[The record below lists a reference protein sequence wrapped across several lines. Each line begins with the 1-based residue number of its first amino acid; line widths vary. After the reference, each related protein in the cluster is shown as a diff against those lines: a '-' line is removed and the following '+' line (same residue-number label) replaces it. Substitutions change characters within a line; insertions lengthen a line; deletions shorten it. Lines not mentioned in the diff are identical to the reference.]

1 MSYNKLP
8 CKGINM
14 ASNVNALAIIN
25 KYLGEIYKEHCFV
38 VDLEW
43 LEHMW
48 SRHFKS
54 LFQYQYSLEEFL
66 NEYDP
71 EYEGQVI
78 YLVAKSQNQIID
90 ECYEII

>member
-1 MSYNKLP
+1 MSFNIHIEYVLVNEVFYNDE
-8 CKGINM
+8 N
-14 ASNVNALAIIN
+14 
-25 KYLGEIYKEHCFV
+25 EIYKEHCFV

-48 SRHFKS
+48 NRHFKS

-78 YLVAKSQNQIID
+78 YLVAKNQNQIID
-90 ECYEII
+90 ECYERV

>member
-1 MSYNKLP
+1 MSFNIHIEYVLVNEVFYNDE
-8 CKGINM
+8 N
-14 ASNVNALAIIN
+14 
-25 KYLGEIYKEHCFV
+25 EIYKEHCFV

-48 SRHFKS
+48 NRHFKN

-78 YLVAKSQNQIID
+78 YLVAKNQNQIID
-90 ECYEII
+90 ECYERV

>member
-1 MSYNKLP
+1 MSFNIHIEYVLVNEVFYNDE
-8 CKGINM
+8 N
-14 ASNVNALAIIN
+14 
-25 KYLGEIYKEHCFV
+25 EIYKEHCFV

-78 YLVAKSQNQIID
+78 YLIAKHQNQIID
-90 ECYEII
+90 ECYERV

>member
-1 MSYNKLP
+1 MSFNIHIEYVLVNEVFYNDE
-8 CKGINM
+8 N
-14 ASNVNALAIIN
+14 
-25 KYLGEIYKEHCFV
+25 EIYKEHCFV

-78 YLVAKSQNQIID
+78 YLMAKNQNQIID
-90 ECYEII
+90 ECYERV

>member
-1 MSYNKLP
+1 MPFNIHIEYALVNEVFYNDE
-8 CKGINM
+8 N
-14 ASNVNALAIIN
+14 
-25 KYLGEIYKEHCFV
+25 EIYKEHGFV
-38 VDLEW
+38 VDSEW

-48 SRHFKS
+48 SRHFKN

-78 YLVAKSQNQIID
+78 YLVAKNQNQIID
-90 ECYEII
+90 EYYEIL

>member
-1 MSYNKLP
+1 MSFNIHIEYVLVNEVFYNDE
-8 CKGINM
+8 N
-14 ASNVNALAIIN
+14 
-25 KYLGEIYKEHCFV
+25 EIYKEHCFV

-78 YLVAKSQNQIID
+78 YLVARNQNQIID
-90 ECYEII
+90 ECYEIL